1 MPKEKP
7 FLVNIPAF
15 YKKPIEDIF
24 MLGYVLGLKRGLP
37 AVSDK
42 QAILLWIEEMG
53 LTEDDYSITVAQNIY
68 IEAKK
73 TYLKINKMET
83 SIAERRINLI
93 NSLEE
98 AKKIISE
105 TIK

>member
-7 FLVNIPAF
+7 FLIKIDAF

-42 QAILLWIEEMG
+42 QAIMLWLEEMG
-53 LTEDDYSITVAQNIY
+53 LTEDDYSIRVAQQIY
-68 IEAKK
+68 IDVKK
-73 TYLKINKMET
+73 TYLKINTMET
-83 SIAERRINLI
+83 SLHERRLNMINA
-93 NSLEE
+93 LEE
-98 AKKIISE
+98 AKLILSE
-105 TIK
+105 NQK